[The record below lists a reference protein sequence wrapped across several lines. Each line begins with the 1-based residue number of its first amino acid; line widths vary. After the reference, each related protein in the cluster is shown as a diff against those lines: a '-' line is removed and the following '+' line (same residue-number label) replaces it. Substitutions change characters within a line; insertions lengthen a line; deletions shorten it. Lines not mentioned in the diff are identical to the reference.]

1 MAQHRVG
8 MHRIGWWGGLWGK
21 KVLGR
26 DDAIAGVSNLLSD
39 QHPRSTPA
47 GCHVHRG
54 SAHPGFQGPRQVGP
68 PPEVPGDAARGQQG
82 GAAQLERAHRAQRNL
97 CMTLGGG

>member
-8 MHRIGWWGGLWGK
+8 IPRTGWGGLWGK

-39 QHPRSTPA
+39 RHPRSTPA

-68 PPEVPGDAARGQQG
+68 PPEVPGDT
-82 GAAQLERAHRAQRNL
+82 AAQLEWAHRAQRNL